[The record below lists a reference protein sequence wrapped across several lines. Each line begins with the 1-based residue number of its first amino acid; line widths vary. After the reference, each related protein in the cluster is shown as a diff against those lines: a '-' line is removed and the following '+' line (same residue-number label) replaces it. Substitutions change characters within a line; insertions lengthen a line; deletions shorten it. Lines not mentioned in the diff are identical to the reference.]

1 MAQPDGTHQGGTVP
15 KTRQA
20 EEKEEETQRQGQKPG
35 AGKGGTERTSATE
48 ECRATEEK
56 SGTGTKHRTRE
67 VTKLRLGTMA

>member
-15 KTRQA
+15 KPRQA

-48 ECRATEEK
+48 ECRATVARAQSTVPEK
-56 SGTGTKHRTRE
+56 SPS
-67 VTKLRLGTMA
+67 